1 MCSSTKFSFAVSS
14 LVVFV
19 LKFLKFISTGIVK
32 YFISANSG
40 MSVVLTDTMYYSRP
54 IWAYCS
60 IIVLHVLLWICSF
73 SASRTFVLMM
83 FGPLEWIRFYKIEMI
98 LLSMDLP
105 YLFRNTMFVLS
116 LVGSVMISLMK
127 IPKPIPLGQ
136 LFRTKLIEVSTS
148 IPSKLM
154 SS

>member
-1 MCSSTKFSFAVSS
+1 
-14 LVVFV
+14 
-19 LKFLKFISTGIVK
+19 
-32 YFISANSG
+32 
-40 MSVVLTDTMYYSRP
+40 
-54 IWAYCS
+54 
-60 IIVLHVLLWICSF
+60 
-73 SASRTFVLMM
+73 VLMM